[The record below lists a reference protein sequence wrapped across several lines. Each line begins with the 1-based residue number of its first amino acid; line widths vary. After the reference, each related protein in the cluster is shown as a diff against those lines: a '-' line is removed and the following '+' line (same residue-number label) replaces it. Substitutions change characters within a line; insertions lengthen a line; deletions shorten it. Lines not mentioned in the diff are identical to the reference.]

1 MGIVMFISLI
11 IIIVI
16 LPISVNITNTITIFV
31 IVIIIMKAIDSD
43 VGRLGQRITLCI
55 VVNQPGF

>member
-1 MGIVMFISLI
+1 M
-11 IIIVI
+11 
-16 LPISVNITNTITIFV
+16 SVNITNTITILV